1 MQRSGGVEVERC
13 RGAEVQRCRGA
24 EVERCRGKEEDLC
37 RECAGAEMQQWC
49 KCAEVVLVQR
59 C

>member
-1 MQRSGGVEVERC
+1 MEVERW
-13 RGAEVQRCRGA
+13 RGAEVQRCRGE
-24 EVERCRGKEEDLC
+24 EVERCRGKEDLF